1 MRSAK
6 RFAFIF
12 SPINKAQVDT
22 LRDPVPL
29 LCPYDT
35 IGSVQGFRSSLAA
48 VGVLLLIVSAAAQNP
63 GDEDFHVYRDPPRL
77 LLTPQRLRLLQRE
90 RERQSP
96 RWEQFDS
103 LFNGGAML
111 AEPGFAWALNYQV
124 TRQGAAAQNAI
135 AWALGNSA
143 SDLRQLAFVFDWCG
157 PALTPAQA
165 GQLAEKIQRA
175 MTSSADD
182 VRGQSARVLAAIA
195 LADRLPDQGDA
206 VLSDVVRKWWRGK
219 VVPEL
224 TAGRPGIPREQRYA
238 LYEMLHAL
246 RDNLKIDLRESAPGY
261 FKELPLAHLTGH
273 YPAPLSVSESAGPET
288 EFLIPIYLHDG
299 NPDPADAVR
308 SRAAGLAMVAYDS
321 NALESQF
328 LQGWLMR
335 DRFMMRGALGAP
347 YEFLWA
353 NPYQPGLNYDQVP
366 LVFHAATGEV
376 FARTNWEEDATWIGY
391 FDGRLQLFQDGR
403 LQTLRAGAI
412 VKPVQ
417 VGTATITSSPARD
430 AAKFR
435 LENETL
441 FVLGLAPR
449 SEYAVE
455 IDDQELE
462 FLNTDS
468 GGTLQ
473 VPTPGNTGT
482 GVRIRLRG
490 LATEPAS
497 PAQSADAIK

>member
-1 MRSAK
+1 M
-6 RFAFIF
+6 
-12 SPINKAQVDT
+12 
-22 LRDPVPL
+22 
-29 LCPYDT
+29 
-35 IGSVQGFRSSLAA
+35 G
-48 VGVLLLIVSAAAQNP
+48 AAAQNLP
-63 GDEDFHVYRDPPRL
+63 EEDFHVYRDPPRL

-103 LFNGGAML
+103 LINAGAAL
-111 AEPGFAWALNYQV
+111 AEPGFAWALYYQV
-124 TRQGAAAQNAI
+124 TRQADAARKAAE
-135 AWALGNSA
+135 WALGDRA
-143 SDLRQLAFVFDWCG
+143 SDLRQLALVFDWCS
-157 PALTPAQA
+157 PALPQAQA

-175 MTSSADD
+175 MMDSADD
-182 VRGQSARVLAAIA
+182 ARGQSARVLAAIA

-219 VVPEL
+219 IVPAL
-224 TAGRPGIPREQRYA
+224 TAGRPAVPREQRYA

-288 EFLIPIYLHDG
+288 EFLIPVYLHDG
-299 NPDPADAVR
+299 NPDPADAVA

-335 DRFMMRGALGAP
+335 DRFVMRGGLGAP

-376 FARTNWEEDATWIGY
+376 FARTSWEEDATWIGY

-403 LQTLRAGAI
+403 LQTLRAGAS

-417 VGTATITSSPARD
+417 VGAATIASAPAQD
-430 AAKFR
+430 AAKFQ

-462 FLNTDS
+462 FLDTDS

-473 VPTPGNTGT
+473 VPAPGNTST
-482 GVRIRLRG
+482 GVRLRLRG
-490 LATEPAS
+490 PVTEPTS
-497 PAQSADAIK
+497 RDAIK